1 MLLKSVK
8 YLSTEQLLKA
18 AWTLSMITI
27 LYNLVEG
34 AVSTIL
40 GSADQ
45 TLALLGFGVD
55 SFVEVISGVGIAH
68 MVWRMQRNNTADGN
82 KFERQALR
90 ITGVSFYVLA
100 AGLALGAMNSIYYK
114 LMPVNTVPGII
125 VSVASIASM
134 YFLYRYKIGVGRALN
149 SAPITSDA
157 NCTKTCF
164 YLSFILLASSLLYTL
179 FKIPYV
185 DALGSLGIAWYAFRE
200 GREALAKS
208 RGAACCCCDD

>member
-1 MLLKSVK
+1 
-8 YLSTEQLLKA
+8 
-18 AWTLSMITI
+18 
-27 LYNLVEG
+27 
-34 AVSTIL
+34 
-40 GSADQ
+40 
-45 TLALLGFGVD
+45 
-55 SFVEVISGVGIAH
+55 
-68 MVWRMQRNNTADGN
+68 MVWRMQRNDPGEGN

-100 AGLALGAMNSIYYK
+100 AGLVLGAINSIYYK

-164 YLSFILLASSLLYTL
+164 YLSFILLASSLLYAL

-185 DALGSLGIAWYAFRE
+185 DALGSIGIAWYAFRE

-208 RGAACCCCDD
+208 RGATCSCCDD

>member
-100 AGLALGAMNSIYYK
+100 AGLALGAMNSIYY
-114 LMPVNTVPGII
+114 
-125 VSVASIASM
+125 
-134 YFLYRYKIGVGRALN
+134 
-149 SAPITSDA
+149 
-157 NCTKTCF
+157 
-164 YLSFILLASSLLYTL
+164 
-179 FKIPYV
+179 
-185 DALGSLGIAWYAFRE
+185 
-200 GREALAKS
+200 
-208 RGAACCCCDD
+208 